1 MAVIGFFA
9 LAVFGLGAVS
19 VATDSDIISTPGL
32 GQAPGIVGMLVAVG
46 AFALALGTA
55 LRRMRPSFLSV
66 PSIALVTALAHL
78 VAVWIVVLIAGG
90 DLIIATAV
98 SGELVRRGPSAVL
111 LLAAAVAAWG
121 GVALRRTRA
130 QHPRWPWERHDDDE

>member
-1 MAVIGFFA
+1 MAVIAFFA

-19 VATDSDIISTPGL
+19 VVTDSDIISTPGL
-32 GQAPGIVGMLVAVG
+32 GQAPGIVGMLVA
-46 AFALALGTA
+46 AATFALSLGVVV
-55 LRRMRPSFLSV
+55 RRRRPTFLSV
-66 PSIALVTALAHL
+66 PSIALLTALAHL
-78 VAVWIVVLIAGG
+78 AAVWVVVLIASG

-98 SGELVRRGPSAVL
+98 AGELVRRGPSAVL

-130 QHPRWPWERHDDDE
+130 QHPHWPWEGRDAGE